1 MKRKNIAPARRLGP
15 VLTILALV
23 MALASP
29 SAAAGFKPL
38 NELAARRK
46 VEAWIKER
54 LPLPQTYRGLD
65 WSRLVLHKTGEV
77 YHYSIRHR
85 YRFRHP
91 TGGVYILDRVFMF
104 NYAGQIEGNEEIIPG
119 REPEA
124 SRYRP

>member
-1 MKRKNIAPARRLGP
+1 MKTGTDNGGRRLC
-15 VLTILALV
+15 LLLLILALV
-23 MALASP
+23 LAALPPAW
-29 SAAAGFKPL
+29 GFKRL
-38 NELAARRK
+38 DEATARRK

-54 LPLPQTYRGLD
+54 LPLPRSYRPLD
-65 WSRLVLHKTGEV
+65 WSRLVVHKTGEV